1 MQRTGAAG
9 SQGSHT
15 HPQTPAAA
23 GWAQKAPAQLRG
35 RAARLGQAVG
45 EREQKGAA
53 GLGRAAALQLPSPPA
68 PGGTSP
74 FIASRTTP
82 PSCALRRMRSSALPP
97 LASAAWLWRRRR
109 RQDGAHQVRPVGPS
123 QAPHGPR
130 CRPPASLRL
139 PGHRGGLRS
148 ALGPRSGAALQGRG
162 PPIGPGPAEGAG
174 PRGAEGGLGGGVFGE
189 GVRGSRR
196 RL

>member
-1 MQRTGAAG
+1 MLLAAKAATHTRKPQQLPAGRRKPPHSSEDEQRGWGRRWG
-9 SQGSHT
+9 SGSGSE
-15 HPQTPAAA
+15 QR
-23 GWAQKAPAQLRG
+23 GWAG
-35 RAARLGQAVG
+35 R
-45 EREQKGAA
+45 
-53 GLGRAAALQLPSPPA
+53 PHYNSHHPPRSR
-68 PGGTSP
+68 GTSP

-97 LASAAWLWRRRR
+97 PPAPAAWLWRRRRR

-162 PPIGPGPAEGAG
+162 PLIGPGPAEGAG